1 MHEGDTIE
9 DVGEGH
15 KEFPNEAPPRAL
27 TFADTVIV
35 NTPLFLVLQERV
47 ISLNGGGPIDLC
59 LSEGPLG
66 DQEVTLEAVSH

>member
-1 MHEGDTIE
+1 
-9 DVGEGH
+9 
-15 KEFPNEAPPRAL
+15 L

-35 NTPLFLVLQERV
+35 NTPLFLILQERV
-47 ISLNGGGPIDLC
+47 ISLNGGGLIDLC